1 MFMFTVKVKMKLN
14 HKISKS
20 PSFTLIELMAVVAII
35 GILAGLVLGGAGAVR
50 SRAARGQA
58 KAEIAAIEA
67 GLARYQMDFGAYP
80 TAINISTN
88 GGAYALNPTASQYIG
103 SGNAGQIL
111 FTNLWGATNYSD
123 TTAGRKQYLNVKP
136 SMVNT
141 SGVNYFIDPWGYAYG
156 YYWDG
161 VKSLNGGAVPD
172 VWSTGG
178 QTGSGTQTNR
188 AKWISS
194 WE

>member
-1 MFMFTVKVKMKLN
+1 MYIKMRSL
-14 HKISKS
+14 KS
-20 PSFTLIELMAVVAII
+20 TARSFTLIELMAVIAII

-50 SRAARGQA
+50 QRAARGQA

-67 GLARYQMDFGAYP
+67 GLARYQMDCAAYP
-80 TAINISTN
+80 VPSNGISISDNSYEATPSS
-88 GGAYALNPTASQYIG
+88 YTS
-103 SGNAGQIL
+103 AGQTL
-111 FTNLWGATNYSD
+111 FTNLWGASNYA
-123 TTAGRKQYLNVKP
+123 TTTGGGKQYLNVKP

-156 YYWDG
+156 YYWSG
-161 VKSLNGGAVPD
+161 TNSVNGGAVPD

-178 QTGSGTQTNR
+178 QTGTGTATIR
-188 AKWISS
+188 AKWITS

>member
-1 MFMFTVKVKMKLN
+1 MKMELN

-35 GILAGLVLGGAGAVR
+35 AILAGLVLGGAGAVR
-50 SRAARGQA
+50 QRAARGQA

-67 GLARYQMDFGAYP
+67 GLARYQMDFGSYP
-80 TAINISTN
+80 ISSGITPS
-88 GGAYALNPTASQYIG
+88 GANYPGIPSGYI
-103 SGNAGQIL
+103 NAGQVL
-111 FTNLWGATNYSD
+111 FTNLWGAPNYTD

-178 QTGSGTQTNR
+178 QNGTGTQTNR

>member
-1 MFMFTVKVKMKLN
+1 MFTVKAKMKIN
-14 HKISKS
+14 HKRSTS

-35 GILAGLVLGGAGAVR
+35 AILAGLVLGGAGAVR

-67 GLARYQMDFGAYP
+67 GLARYQMDFGSYP
-80 TAINISTN
+80 ISSGITPS
-88 GGAYALNPTASQYIG
+88 GANYPGIP
-103 SGNAGQIL
+103 SGYTNAGQTL
-111 FTNLWGATNYSD
+111 FTNLWGASNYA
-123 TTAGRKQYLNVKP
+123 TTTGGGKQYLNVKP

-156 YYWDG
+156 YYWSG
-161 VKSLNGGAVPD
+161 TNSLNGGAVPD

-178 QTGSGTQTNR
+178 QTGTGSQTNR
-188 AKWISS
+188 AKWITS
-194 WE
+194 WD

>member
-1 MFMFTVKVKMKLN
+1 MYIKMRSL
-14 HKISKS
+14 KS
-20 PSFTLIELMAVVAII
+20 TARSFTLIELMAVVAII

-50 SRAARGQA
+50 QRAARGQA

-67 GLARYQMDFGAYP
+67 GLARYQLDFGGYP
-80 TAINISTN
+80 VSSGITPS
-88 GGAYALNPTASQYIG
+88 GANYPGIPTGYT
-103 SGNAGQIL
+103 NAGQVL
-111 FTNLWGATNYSD
+111 FTNLWGAATYG
-123 TTAGRKQYLNVKP
+123 TTSGGGKQYLNVKP

>member
-1 MFMFTVKVKMKLN
+1 MHLDMYIKMRSL
-14 HKISKS
+14 KS
-20 PSFTLIELMAVVAII
+20 TARSFTLIELMAVVAII

-50 SRAARGQA
+50 QRAARGQA

-67 GLARYQMDFGAYP
+67 GLARYQMDFGSYP
-80 TAINISTN
+80 I
-88 GGAYALNPTASQYIG
+88 ASQITPAGANYLAVPTGYTI
-103 SGNAGQIL
+103 AGQTL
-111 FTNLWGATNYSD
+111 FTNLWGTTTYSAT
-123 TTAGRKQYLNVKP
+123 TPGRKQYLNVKP

-156 YYWDG
+156 YYWSG
-161 VKSLNGGAVPD
+161 TNSVNGGAVPD

-178 QTGSGTQTNR
+178 QAGTGTATNR
-188 AKWISS
+188 AKWITS